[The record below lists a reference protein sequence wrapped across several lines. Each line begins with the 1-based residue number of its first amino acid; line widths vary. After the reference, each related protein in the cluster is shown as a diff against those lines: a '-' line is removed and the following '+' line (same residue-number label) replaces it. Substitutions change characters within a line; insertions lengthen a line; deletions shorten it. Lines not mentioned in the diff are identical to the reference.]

1 MTQQEFQKLT
11 GTEVTSDT
19 YDYIQRVYMAAGDMD
34 KKSFC
39 ADWRDGYVSKSRI
52 VSHLVT
58 EVETCRAT
66 ISNYENQLEND
77 ANSLK
82 TLIDSFVDFL
92 VYEAEHYSA
101 PALRDK
107 AIKLV
112 GICEYL
118 RRKIAAGFEL
128 WREDREAL
136 DEILKT
142 K

>member
-39 ADWRDGYVSKSRI
+39 KDWREGYVSESQI

-92 VYEAEHYSA
+92 VYEAAHYSA
-101 PALRDK
+101 PTLRNK
-107 AIKLV
+107 AIQLV
-112 GICEYL
+112 GIREFL

-128 WREDREAL
+128 CKEDREAL